1 MSHPFPT
8 RRSSDLGRMT
18 KLTIALFLLG
28 STTVGIAF
36 LPSYASIGSASIVVL
51 TILRLGQGLAVGGS
65 WNGLASLLAMKAPR
79 NHRGWYA
86 SIPQLGA
93 PIGFIVAAGLFAYI
107 WSTLSHAEFIAWGW
121 RYPFFTAFAVN
132 VVALFAR
139 LRLVVSPEYTVEFR
153 QRDLVPSPVGELL
166 RTQSKPVVL
175 GALAPL
181 ASYALLNLV
190 TIFTLSWAL
199 LFTAPSAAS

>member
-1 MSHPFPT
+1 MLVQRHF
-8 RRSSDLGRMT
+8 GRTT

-93 PIGFIVAAGLFAYI
+93 PIGFIDRK
-107 WSTLSHAEFIAWGW
+107 ST
-121 RYPFFTAFAVN
+121 
-132 VVALFAR
+132 R
-139 LRLVVSPEYTVEFR
+139 LNS
-153 QRDLVPSPVGELL
+153 S
-166 RTQSKPVVL
+166 
-175 GALAPL
+175 
-181 ASYALLNLV
+181 N
-190 TIFTLSWAL
+190 
-199 LFTAPSAAS
+199 